1 MGITLGGTMF
11 VRNGIRYDYCFR
23 EAIAS
28 LLSFCDKVVVVDA
41 GSDDG
46 TDDEL
51 IEIQEANPDK
61 LKIILDDSVAWN
73 SIPGK
78 EKLVHYTDEAIRF
91 LETDW
96 NFYLQADEILHETSI
111 PWIRRAITEDQEGFH
126 VSRINLWKNPFM
138 RLNVPQNRMPCSP
151 IVLRLAR
158 TEFRSYGDAESLATN
173 TCSDEYVDRI
183 KIYHMGFVR
192 RREVMKEKIINMQ
205 EKVFG
210 MMGHD
215 PKLDGH
221 ETFQPNLWFDDSELE
236 PIKEPLPRL
245 IQKWALDR
253 I

>member
-1 MGITLGGTMF
+1 MGNTLGGTMF
-11 VRNGIRYDYCFR
+11 VRDGLRFDYCFV
-23 EAIAS
+23 EAIKS
-28 LLSFCDKVVVVDA
+28 LLDFCDKVVVVDA
-41 GSDDG
+41 GSTDG
-46 TDDEL
+46 TIPVLGEL
-51 IEIQEANPDK
+51 QSQNEKLRVFLSDGYEWDK
-61 LKIILDDSVAWN
+61 M
-73 SIPGK
+73 PGK
-78 EKLVHYTDEAIRF
+78 EKLVHYTDMAIN
-91 LETDW
+91 LLDTDW
-96 NFYLQADEILHETSI
+96 NFYLQADEILHETSY

-138 RLNVPQNRMPCSP
+138 RLNIPQNRMPCSP

-158 TEFRSYGDAESLATN
+158 SEFRSYGDAESLATN

-192 RREVMKEKIINMQ
+192 KREVMKEKIINMQ